1 MRLGDTNGYPT
12 CSGQSPHPFCI
23 STHCLVPIPIT
34 THLQK
39 STPFSCSS
47 FLKLLVY
54 RCSPWLA
61 RICQTYHADRSLSIN
76 QKPVGSDST
85 QDAGYQGPSQE
96 PVQNLIAEATHHPP
110 AELAPM
116 LDTCPTPTPVGFS
129 PHPHSSMAG
138 HFSCSR
144 LPRTCGLPDAP
155 PTPASPFQQQPPTP

>member
-12 CSGQSPHPFCI
+12 CSGQSPPPFFASPLTVWCP
-23 STHCLVPIPIT
+23 SPLLHTSRNPRCF
-34 THLQK
+34 
-39 STPFSCSS
+39 FSSS

-116 LDTCPTPTPVGFS
+116 LDTCFFAGRREQSVVGEKVFVS
-129 PHPHSSMAG
+129 VYPEMACHSSG
-138 HFSCSR
+138 SWVPFS
-144 LPRTCGLPDAP
+144 DEY
-155 PTPASPFQQQPPTP
+155 